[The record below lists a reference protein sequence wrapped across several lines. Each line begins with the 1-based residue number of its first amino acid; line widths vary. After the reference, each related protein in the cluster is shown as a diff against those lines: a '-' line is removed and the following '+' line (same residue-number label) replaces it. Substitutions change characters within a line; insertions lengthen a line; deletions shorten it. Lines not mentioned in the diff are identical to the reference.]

1 MCVVLTPLG
10 SGHRVV
16 RPAKPIAAGL
26 GRGLSRTR
34 AHVFSHLLTQLY
46 RLLAV
51 VAVAAATGAEMGLSV
66 RIFAIT
72 GLVLIFAIMVFVRIF
87 AIMVVMLIFATIG
100 FVLIF
105 ATMGLVLIFAIMG
118 SVRPFAALVA
128 VVARIFCVDV
138 MNVGVVVPAY
148 GAIETA
154 GFLIELPL
162 GGGEQRLHVLVAI
175 FPSCGL
181 DVAIAGYAIEVG
193 KVELQDAVA
202 LAGSEGQLKGHL
214 VGYVLCFT
222 TNVQQS
228 LCAC

>member
-26 GRGLSRTR
+26 GRWLSRTR
-34 AHVFSHLLTQLY
+34 THVFSHLLTQLY
-46 RLLAV
+46 CLLAV
-51 VAVAAATGAEMGLSV
+51 VAVAAATGAELGLS
-66 RIFAIT
+66 
-72 GLVLIFAIMVFVRIF
+72 
-87 AIMVVMLIFATIG
+87 
-100 FVLIF
+100 
-105 ATMGLVLIFAIMG
+105 VLIFAIMG
-118 SVRPFAALVA
+118 LVRIFATMGFVLIFAKMVFVLIFAKMRFVRPFAALVA

-162 GGGEQRLHVLVAI
+162 GRGEQRLHVLVAI

-202 LAGSEGQLKGHL
+202 LAGSEGQLKGHF
-214 VGYVLCFT
+214 VSYVLCFT

>member
-26 GRGLSRTR
+26 SRWLSRTR

-46 RLLAV
+46 CLLAV

-66 RIFAIT
+66 LIFAIT
-72 GLVLIFAIMVFVRIF
+72 GLVRIFAIMRFVLIFAIMVFV
-87 AIMVVMLIFATIG
+87 LIFATMG

-105 ATMGLVLIFAIMG
+105 AKMVF
-118 SVRPFAALVA
+118 VRPFAALVA

-138 MNVGVVVPAY
+138 MNVGVVAPAY

-202 LAGSEGQLKGHL
+202 LAGGEGQLKGHL

>member
-26 GRGLSRTR
+26 GRWLSRTR

-46 RLLAV
+46 CLLAV
-51 VAVAAATGAEMGLSV
+51 VAVAAATGAELGLSV
-66 RIFAIT
+66 LIFAIMR
-72 GLVLIFAIMVFVRIF
+72 LVLIFAIMVFVLIF
-87 AIMVVMLIFATIG
+87 AIMR

-105 ATMGLVLIFAIMG
+105 AKMVF
-118 SVRPFAALVA
+118 VRPFAALVA

-148 GAIETA
+148 GAIETT

-193 KVELQDAVA
+193 KVKLQDAVA
-202 LAGSEGQLKGHL
+202 LAGS
-214 VGYVLCFT
+214 
-222 TNVQQS
+222 
-228 LCAC
+228 

>member
-16 RPAKPIAAGL
+16 RPAKPTAAGL
-26 GRGLSRTR
+26 GRWLSRTR
-34 AHVFSHLLTQLY
+34 THVFSHLLTQLY

-51 VAVAAATGAEMGLSV
+51 VAVAAATGAELGLSV

-72 GLVLIFAIMVFVRIF
+72 VFV
-87 AIMVVMLIFATIG
+87 LIFATIG

-105 ATMGLVLIFAIMG
+105 AIMRFVLIFAIIGFVLIFAKMVF
-118 SVRPFAALVA
+118 VRPFAALEA

-154 GFLIELPL
+154 GFLIDFPL
-162 GGGEQRLHVLVAI
+162 GRGKQRLHVLVAI

-181 DVAIAGYAIEVG
+181 DVAIAGYAIEV
-193 KVELQDAVA
+193 VEV
-202 LAGSEGQLKGHL
+202 
-214 VGYVLCFT
+214 
-222 TNVQQS
+222 
-228 LCAC
+228 

>member
-26 GRGLSRTR
+26 GRWLSRTR

-66 RIFAIT
+66 
-72 GLVLIFAIMVFVRIF
+72 LIFAIMGFV
-87 AIMVVMLIFATIG
+87 LIFATIG

-105 ATMGLVLIFAIMG
+105 AIMMF
-118 SVRPFAALVA
+118 VRPFAALVA
-128 VVARIFCVDV
+128 VLARIFCVDV
-138 MNVGVVVPAY
+138 MNVGIVVPAY

-162 GGGEQRLHVLVAI
+162 GRGEQRLHVLVAI

-193 KVELQDAVA
+193 EVELQDAVA
-202 LAGSEGQLKGHL
+202 LAGGEGQLKGHL

>member
-26 GRGLSRTR
+26 GRWLSRTR

-51 VAVAAATGAEMGLSV
+51 GAVAAATGAEMGL
-66 RIFAIT
+66 F
-72 GLVLIFAIMVFVRIF
+72 VLIFAIMGLV
-87 AIMVVMLIFATIG
+87 LIFATIG

-105 ATMGLVLIFAIMG
+105 ATIGFVLIFAIMG

-138 MNVGVVVPAY
+138 MNVGIVVPAY

-162 GGGEQRLHVLVAI
+162 GRGEQRLHVLVAI

-181 DVAIAGYAIEVG
+181 DVAIAGYAVEVG

-202 LAGSEGQLKGHL
+202 LAGGEGQLKGHL

>member
-26 GRGLSRTR
+26 GRWLSRTR

-66 RIFAIT
+66 
-72 GLVLIFAIMVFVRIF
+72 LIFAIMGFV
-87 AIMVVMLIFATIG
+87 LIFATIG

-105 ATMGLVLIFAIMG
+105 ATLGFVLIFAIMMF
-118 SVRPFAALVA
+118 VRPFAALVA

-202 LAGSEGQLKGHL
+202 LAGGEGQLKGHL

>member
-26 GRGLSRTR
+26 GRWLSRTR

-46 RLLAV
+46 CLLAV
-51 VAVAAATGAEMGLSV
+51 VAVAAATGAELGLSV
-66 RIFAIT
+66 LIFAIT
-72 GLVLIFAIMVFVRIF
+72 GLVRIFAIMGFVLIFAIMVFV
-87 AIMVVMLIFATIG
+87 LIFATMG

-105 ATMGLVLIFAIMG
+105 AKMVFF
-118 SVRPFAALVA
+118 RPFAALVA

-148 GAIETA
+148 GAIETT

>member
-26 GRGLSRTR
+26 GRWLSRTR

-66 RIFAIT
+66 
-72 GLVLIFAIMVFVRIF
+72 LIFAIMGFV
-87 AIMVVMLIFATIG
+87 LIFATIG

-105 ATMGLVLIFAIMG
+105 AIMMF
-118 SVRPFAALVA
+118 VRPFAALVA

-138 MNVGVVVPAY
+138 MNVGIVVPAY

-193 KVELQDAVA
+193 EVELQDAVA
-202 LAGSEGQLKGHL
+202 LAGGEGQLKSHL

>member
-26 GRGLSRTR
+26 GRWLSRTR

-66 RIFAIT
+66 
-72 GLVLIFAIMVFVRIF
+72 LIFAIMGLV
-87 AIMVVMLIFATIG
+87 LIFATIG

-105 ATMGLVLIFAIMG
+105 ATIGFVLIFAIMMF
-118 SVRPFAALVA
+118 VRPFAALVA

-181 DVAIAGYAIEVG
+181 DVAIAGYAVEVG
-193 KVELQDAVA
+193 EVELQDAVA
-202 LAGSEGQLKGHL
+202 LAGGEGQLKGHL

>member
-26 GRGLSRTR
+26 GLWLSRTR

-46 RLLAV
+46 CLLAV
-51 VAVAAATGAEMGLSV
+51 VAVAAATGAELGLSV
-66 RIFAIT
+66 LIFAIT
-72 GLVLIFAIMVFVRIF
+72 GLVLIFAITVFVLIF
-87 AIMVVMLIFATIG
+87 AIMV

-105 ATMGLVLIFAIMG
+105 ATMGFVLIFAKMRF
-118 SVRPFAALVA
+118 VRPFAALVA

-138 MNVGVVVPAY
+138 MNVGIVVPAY

-202 LAGSEGQLKGHL
+202 LAGGEGQFKGHL

>member
-26 GRGLSRTR
+26 GRWLSRTR

-51 VAVAAATGAEMGLSV
+51 VAVAAATGAEMGL
-66 RIFAIT
+66 F
-72 GLVLIFAIMVFVRIF
+72 VLIFAIMGLV
-87 AIMVVMLIFATIG
+87 LIFATIG

-105 ATMGLVLIFAIMG
+105 ATIGFVLIFAIMMF
-118 SVRPFAALVA
+118 VRPFAALVA

-193 KVELQDAVA
+193 EVELQDAVA
-202 LAGSEGQLKGHL
+202 LAGGEGQLKGHL

-228 LCAC
+228 LCTC

>member
-26 GRGLSRTR
+26 GRWLSRTR
-34 AHVFSHLLTQLY
+34 THVFSHLLTQLY
-46 RLLAV
+46 CLLAV
-51 VAVAAATGAEMGLSV
+51 VAVAAATGAELGLSV
-66 RIFAIT
+66 LIFAIT
-72 GLVLIFAIMVFVRIF
+72 GLVRIF
-87 AIMVVMLIFATIG
+87 AIMGLVLIFATMR

-105 ATMGLVLIFAIMG
+105 ATMVF
-118 SVRPFAALVA
+118 VRPFAALVA

-181 DVAIAGYAIEVG
+181 DVAIAGYAIEIG

-202 LAGSEGQLKGHL
+202 LAGGEGQFKGHL

>member
-1 MCVVLTPLG
+1 MAIVWCDRQKL
-10 SGHRVV
+10 
-16 RPAKPIAAGL
+16 IAAGL
-26 GRGLSRTR
+26 GRWLSRTK

-66 RIFAIT
+66 
-72 GLVLIFAIMVFVRIF
+72 LIFAIMVFV
-87 AIMVVMLIFATIG
+87 LIFATIG

-105 ATMGLVLIFAIMG
+105 ATIGFVLIFAIMMF
-118 SVRPFAALVA
+118 VRPFAALVA

-193 KVELQDAVA
+193 EVELQDAVA
-202 LAGSEGQLKGHL
+202 LAGGEGQLKGHL

>member
-26 GRGLSRTR
+26 GRWLSRTR
-34 AHVFSHLLTQLY
+34 THVFAHLLTQLY

-51 VAVAAATGAEMGLSV
+51 VAVAVATGAEMGLSV
-66 RIFAIT
+66 LIFAIT
-72 GLVLIFAIMVFVRIF
+72 GLVRIF
-87 AIMVVMLIFATIG
+87 AIMG

-105 ATMGLVLIFAIMG
+105 ATMRFVLIFAIMRFVLIFAKMVF
-118 SVRPFAALVA
+118 VRPFAALVA

-138 MNVGVVVPAY
+138 MNVGVVAPAY

>member
-26 GRGLSRTR
+26 GRWLSRTR

-51 VAVAAATGAEMGLSV
+51 VAVAAATGAEMGL
-66 RIFAIT
+66 F
-72 GLVLIFAIMVFVRIF
+72 VLIFAIMGFV
-87 AIMVVMLIFATIG
+87 LIFATIG

-105 ATMGLVLIFAIMG
+105 ATLGFVLIFAIMR

-193 KVELQDAVA
+193 EVELQDAVA
-202 LAGSEGQLKGHL
+202 LAGGEGQLKGHL

-228 LCAC
+228 LCTC

>member
-1 MCVVLTPLG
+1 MAIVWCDRQKL
-10 SGHRVV
+10 
-16 RPAKPIAAGL
+16 IAAGL
-26 GRGLSRTR
+26 GRWLSRTS

-66 RIFAIT
+66 LIFAIM
-72 GLVLIFAIMVFVRIF
+72 GLVLIFATIGFVLIF
-87 AIMVVMLIFATIG
+87 TTIGFVLIFATIG

-105 ATMGLVLIFAIMG
+105 AIMMF
-118 SVRPFAALVA
+118 VRPFAALVA
-128 VVARIFCVDV
+128 VMARIFCVDV

-193 KVELQDAVA
+193 EVELQDAVA
-202 LAGSEGQLKGHL
+202 LAGGEGQLKGHL

>member
-26 GRGLSRTR
+26 GRWLSRTR

-51 VAVAAATGAEMGLSV
+51 VAVAAATGAEMGL
-66 RIFAIT
+66 F
-72 GLVLIFAIMVFVRIF
+72 VLIFAIMGLV
-87 AIMVVMLIFATIG
+87 LIFATIG

-105 ATMGLVLIFAIMG
+105 ATIGFVLIFAIMGFVLIFATIGFVLIFAIMG

-128 VVARIFCVDV
+128 VLARIFCVDV
-138 MNVGVVVPAY
+138 MNVGIVVPAY

-162 GGGEQRLHVLVAI
+162 GRGEQRLHVLVAI

-193 KVELQDAVA
+193 EVELQDAVA
-202 LAGSEGQLKGHL
+202 LAGGEGQLKGHL

>member
-26 GRGLSRTR
+26 GRWLSRTR
-34 AHVFSHLLTQLY
+34 THVFSHLLTQLY
-46 RLLAV
+46 CLLAV
-51 VAVAAATGAEMGLSV
+51 VAVAAATGAELGLSV
-66 RIFAIT
+66 LIFAIT
-72 GLVLIFAIMVFVRIF
+72 GLVLIFAIMRFVLIF
-87 AIMVVMLIFATIG
+87 AIMG

-105 ATMGLVLIFAIMG
+105 ATMGFVLIFAKMVF
-118 SVRPFAALVA
+118 VRPFAALVA

-138 MNVGVVVPAY
+138 MNVGVVAPAY

>member
-26 GRGLSRTR
+26 GLWLSRTR

-46 RLLAV
+46 CLLAV
-51 VAVAAATGAEMGLSV
+51 VAVAAATGAELGLS
-66 RIFAIT
+66 
-72 GLVLIFAIMVFVRIF
+72 VLIFAIMGFVLIFAITVFVRIF
-87 AIMVVMLIFATIG
+87 AIMV

-105 ATMGLVLIFAIMG
+105 ATMGFVLIFAKMVF
-118 SVRPFAALVA
+118 VRPFAALVA
-128 VVARIFCVDV
+128 VVARIFCVDI

-202 LAGSEGQLKGHL
+202 LAGGEVQLKGHL

>member
-26 GRGLSRTR
+26 GRWLSRTR
-34 AHVFSHLLTQLY
+34 THVFSHLLTQLY
-46 RLLAV
+46 CLLAV

-66 RIFAIT
+66 LIFAIT
-72 GLVLIFAIMVFVRIF
+72 
-87 AIMVVMLIFATIG
+87 G

-105 ATMGLVLIFAIMG
+105 AMMGFVLIFAIMG
-118 SVRPFAALVA
+118 FVLIFAIMRFVLIFAKMVFVRPFAVLVA

-162 GGGEQRLHVLVAI
+162 GRGEQRLHVLVAI

-181 DVAIAGYAIEVG
+181 DVAIAGYAVEVG

-202 LAGSEGQLKGHL
+202 LAGGEGQLKGHL

>member
-26 GRGLSRTR
+26 GRWLSRTR
-34 AHVFSHLLTQLY
+34 THVFSHLLTQLY
-46 RLLAV
+46 CLLAV
-51 VAVAAATGAEMGLSV
+51 VAVAAATGAELGLV
-66 RIFAIT
+66 LIFAIMR
-72 GLVLIFAIMVFVRIF
+72 LVLIFAIMVFVLIF
-87 AIMVVMLIFATIG
+87 AIMR

-105 ATMGLVLIFAIMG
+105 AKMVF
-118 SVRPFAALVA
+118 VRPFAALVA

-181 DVAIAGYAIEVG
+181 DVAIAGYAVEVG

-202 LAGSEGQLKGHL
+202 LAGS
-214 VGYVLCFT
+214 
-222 TNVQQS
+222 
-228 LCAC
+228 

>member
-26 GRGLSRTR
+26 GRWLSRTR

-51 VAVAAATGAEMGLSV
+51 VAVAAATGAEMGL
-66 RIFAIT
+66 F
-72 GLVLIFAIMVFVRIF
+72 VLIFAIMGLV
-87 AIMVVMLIFATIG
+87 LIFATIG

-105 ATMGLVLIFAIMG
+105 ATLGFVLIFAIMG

-128 VVARIFCVDV
+128 VLARIFCVDV
-138 MNVGVVVPAY
+138 MNVGIVVPAY

-162 GGGEQRLHVLVAI
+162 GRGEQRLHVLVAI

-193 KVELQDAVA
+193 EVELQDAVA
-202 LAGSEGQLKGHL
+202 LAGGEGQLKGHL

>member
-26 GRGLSRTR
+26 GRWLSRTR

-66 RIFAIT
+66 
-72 GLVLIFAIMVFVRIF
+72 LIFAIMGFV
-87 AIMVVMLIFATIG
+87 LIFATIG
-100 FVLIF
+100 F
-105 ATMGLVLIFAIMG
+105 VLIFAIMG

-138 MNVGVVVPAY
+138 MNVGIVVPAY

-162 GGGEQRLHVLVAI
+162 GRGEQRLHVLVAI

-193 KVELQDAVA
+193 EVELQDAVA
-202 LAGSEGQLKGHL
+202 LAGGEGQLKGHL

>member
-26 GRGLSRTR
+26 GRWLSRTR

-46 RLLAV
+46 CLLAV
-51 VAVAAATGAEMGLSV
+51 VAVAAATGAELGLSV
-66 RIFAIT
+66 LIFAIT
-72 GLVLIFAIMVFVRIF
+72 GFVLIFAMMVFVLIFATMVFVRIF
-87 AIMVVMLIFATIG
+87 AIIG

-105 ATMGLVLIFAIMG
+105 AKMVF
-118 SVRPFAALVA
+118 VRPFAALVA

-138 MNVGVVVPAY
+138 MNVGVVVPSY

-162 GGGEQRLHVLVAI
+162 GRGEQRLHVLVAI

-202 LAGSEGQLKGHL
+202 LAGGEGQLKGHL

-228 LCAC
+228 LSAC

>member
-1 MCVVLTPLG
+1 MAIVWCDRQKL
-10 SGHRVV
+10 
-16 RPAKPIAAGL
+16 IAAGL
-26 GRGLSRTR
+26 GRWLSRTK

-66 RIFAIT
+66 
-72 GLVLIFAIMVFVRIF
+72 LIFAIMVFV
-87 AIMVVMLIFATIG
+87 LIFATIG

-105 ATMGLVLIFAIMG
+105 ATLGFVLIFAIMMF
-118 SVRPFAALVA
+118 VRPFAALVA

-162 GGGEQRLHVLVAI
+162 GRGEQRLHVLVAI

-193 KVELQDAVA
+193 EVELQDAVA
-202 LAGSEGQLKGHL
+202 LAGGEGQLKSHL

-228 LCAC
+228 LCTC

>member
-26 GRGLSRTR
+26 GRWLSRTR

-66 RIFAIT
+66 
-72 GLVLIFAIMVFVRIF
+72 LIFAIMGLV
-87 AIMVVMLIFATIG
+87 LIFATIG

-105 ATMGLVLIFAIMG
+105 ATIGFVLIFAIMMF
-118 SVRPFAALVA
+118 VRPFAALVA

-162 GGGEQRLHVLVAI
+162 GRGEQRLHVLVAI

-181 DVAIAGYAIEVG
+181 DVAIAGYAVEVG
-193 KVELQDAVA
+193 KVEQQDAVA
-202 LAGSEGQLKGHL
+202 LAGGEGQLKGHL

>member
-26 GRGLSRTR
+26 GRWLSRTKT
-34 AHVFSHLLTQLY
+34 HVFSHLLTQLY
-46 RLLAV
+46 CLLAI

-66 RIFAIT
+66 
-72 GLVLIFAIMVFVRIF
+72 LIFAI
-87 AIMVVMLIFATIG
+87 
-100 FVLIF
+100 
-105 ATMGLVLIFAIMG
+105 MGLVLIFAITVFVLIFAIMG
-118 SVRPFAALVA
+118 FVLIFAKMVFVRPFAALVA

-193 KVELQDAVA
+193 EVELQDAVA
-202 LAGSEGQLKGHL
+202 LAGGEAQLKGHL

>member
-26 GRGLSRTR
+26 GRWLSRTR

-66 RIFAIT
+66 
-72 GLVLIFAIMVFVRIF
+72 LIFAIMGLV
-87 AIMVVMLIFATIG
+87 LIFATIG
-100 FVLIF
+100 F
-105 ATMGLVLIFAIMG
+105 VLIFAIMG

-128 VVARIFCVDV
+128 VLARIFCVDV
-138 MNVGVVVPAY
+138 MNVGIVVPAY

-193 KVELQDAVA
+193 EVELQDAVA
-202 LAGSEGQLKGHL
+202 LAGGEGQLKSHL

-228 LCAC
+228 LCTC

>member
-1 MCVVLTPLG
+1 MAIVWCDRQKL
-10 SGHRVV
+10 
-16 RPAKPIAAGL
+16 IAAGL
-26 GRGLSRTR
+26 GRWLSRTR

-66 RIFAIT
+66 
-72 GLVLIFAIMVFVRIF
+72 LIFAIMGLV
-87 AIMVVMLIFATIG
+87 LIFATIG

-105 ATMGLVLIFAIMG
+105 ATIGFVLIFAIMG

-162 GGGEQRLHVLVAI
+162 GRGEQRLHVLVAI

-193 KVELQDAVA
+193 EVELQDAVA
-202 LAGSEGQLKGHL
+202 LAGGEGQLKSHL

>member
-26 GRGLSRTR
+26 GRWLSRTR

-46 RLLAV
+46 CLLAV
-51 VAVAAATGAEMGLSV
+51 VAVAAATGAELGLS
-66 RIFAIT
+66 
-72 GLVLIFAIMVFVRIF
+72 VLIFAITVFVRIFATMAFVRIF
-87 AIMVVMLIFATIG
+87 AIMV

-105 ATMGLVLIFAIMG
+105 AKMR

-138 MNVGVVVPAY
+138 MNVGIVVPAY

-181 DVAIAGYAIEVG
+181 DVAIAGYAVEVG

-202 LAGSEGQLKGHL
+202 LAGSEVQLKGHL

>member
-1 MCVVLTPLG
+1 MAIVWCDRQKL
-10 SGHRVV
+10 
-16 RPAKPIAAGL
+16 IAAGL
-26 GRGLSRTR
+26 GRWLSRTR

-66 RIFAIT
+66 
-72 GLVLIFAIMVFVRIF
+72 LIFATMGLV
-87 AIMVVMLIFATIG
+87 LIFATIG

-105 ATMGLVLIFAIMG
+105 ATIGFVLIFAIMG

-138 MNVGVVVPAY
+138 MNVGIVVPAY

-162 GGGEQRLHVLVAI
+162 GRGEQRLHVLVAI

-193 KVELQDAVA
+193 EVELQDAVA
-202 LAGSEGQLKGHL
+202 LAGGEGQLKSHL

>member
-26 GRGLSRTR
+26 GRWLSRTR

-51 VAVAAATGAEMGLSV
+51 GAVAAATGAEMGL
-66 RIFAIT
+66 F
-72 GLVLIFAIMVFVRIF
+72 VLIFAIMGLV
-87 AIMVVMLIFATIG
+87 LIFATIG

-105 ATMGLVLIFAIMG
+105 AIMMF
-118 SVRPFAALVA
+118 VRPFAALVA

-138 MNVGVVVPAY
+138 MNVGIVVPAY

-193 KVELQDAVA
+193 EVELQDAVA
-202 LAGSEGQLKGHL
+202 LAGGEGQLKGHL

-228 LCAC
+228 LCTC

>member
-26 GRGLSRTR
+26 GLWLSRTR

-46 RLLAV
+46 CLLAV
-51 VAVAAATGAEMGLSV
+51 VAVAAATGAELGLSV
-66 RIFAIT
+66 LIFAIT
-72 GLVLIFAIMVFVRIF
+72 GLVLIFTITGLV
-87 AIMVVMLIFATIG
+87 LIFATMR

-105 ATMGLVLIFAIMG
+105 ATMGFVLIFAKMRF
-118 SVRPFAALVA
+118 VRPFAALVA

>member
-26 GRGLSRTR
+26 GRWLSRTR

-66 RIFAIT
+66 
-72 GLVLIFAIMVFVRIF
+72 LIFAIMGLV
-87 AIMVVMLIFATIG
+87 LIFATIG

-105 ATMGLVLIFAIMG
+105 ATLGFVLIFAIMG

-128 VVARIFCVDV
+128 VLARIFCVDV
-138 MNVGVVVPAY
+138 MNVGIVVPAY

-162 GGGEQRLHVLVAI
+162 GRSEQRLHVLVAI

-193 KVELQDAVA
+193 EVELQDAVA
-202 LAGSEGQLKGHL
+202 LAGGEGQLKGHL

-228 LCAC
+228 LCTC

>member
-26 GRGLSRTR
+26 GRWLSRTR

-46 RLLAV
+46 CLLAV

-66 RIFAIT
+66 LIFAIT
-72 GLVLIFAIMVFVRIF
+72 GLVRIF
-87 AIMVVMLIFATIG
+87 AIMGLVLIFATIG

-105 ATMGLVLIFAIMG
+105 AIMGFALIFAKMVF
-118 SVRPFAALVA
+118 VRPFAALVA

-162 GGGEQRLHVLVAI
+162 GRGEQRLHVLVAI

-181 DVAIAGYAIEVG
+181 DVAIAGYAIEVVE
-193 KVELQDAVA
+193 VELQDAVA

>member
-26 GRGLSRTR
+26 GRWLSRTR

-46 RLLAV
+46 CLLAI

-66 RIFAIT
+66 LIFAIT
-72 GLVLIFAIMVFVRIF
+72 WLVRIFAIMVFV
-87 AIMVVMLIFATIG
+87 LIFAKMV
-100 FVLIF
+100 F
-105 ATMGLVLIFAIMG
+105 
-118 SVRPFAALVA
+118 VRPFAALVA

-202 LAGSEGQLKGHL
+202 LAGGEGQLKGHL

-222 TNVQQS
+222 TNV
-228 LCAC
+228 

>member
-26 GRGLSRTR
+26 GRWLSRTR

-46 RLLAV
+46 CLLAV
-51 VAVAAATGAEMGLSV
+51 VAVAAATGAELGLS
-66 RIFAIT
+66 
-72 GLVLIFAIMVFVRIF
+72 VLIFAIMGLVRIF
-87 AIMVVMLIFATIG
+87 AIMGL
-100 FVLIF
+100 VLIF
-105 ATMGLVLIFAIMG
+105 ATMGFVLIFAKMVFVLIFAKMRF
-118 SVRPFAALVA
+118 VRPFAALVA

-138 MNVGVVVPAY
+138 MNVGVVVPSY

-202 LAGSEGQLKGHL
+202 LAGSEAQLKGHL
-214 VGYVLCFT
+214 VGYVLSFT
-222 TNVQQS
+222 ANVQQS